1 MCESGSYCFTTW
13 IVAHGAIKEQGC
25 KTTRTDLTDRQCQT
39 NRKGLVTCVCSSE
52 KCNDA
57 SFSIPSDIALTAPP
71 VIKCYSYSM
80 KDDDFCFGHYC
91 TYTAQTVMNDF
102 GDVFKSSYGIQR
114 GCSDAVYA
122 DDVDSTN
129 ICYAID
135 NSIICQC
142 NTEFCNRDQSLQ
154 VPLGNLLCYFGH
166 ATNPIPD
173 ALNYC
178 RGHLCY
184 KMAPDYNG
192 KITRG
197 CLSVSDGA
205 PAELKLPGASKIA
218 CPEEC
223 DAGTYCYTTWI
234 VLGGDVVW
242 QGCKTTRTDLL
253 RNYQCQTNRKGL
265 VTCVCNSEKCNGA
278 SFSVPSDAALSVPKT
293 IKCFNM
299 DLNQDNFCF
308 GHYCTYSMEMIINDF
323 GDLIPTGIRVYR
335 GCSDVE
341 WFNGRISLLRAT
353 LHKFGIEKK
362 CERKREREKR
372 RRENGKDEKA
382 ETKGGTK
389 GGGNTEF

>member
-205 PAELKLPGASKIA
+205 PAELKLPGASKYFKI
-218 CPEEC
+218 CNEE
-223 DAGTYCYTTWI
+223 
-234 VLGGDVVW
+234 L
-242 QGCKTTRTDLL
+242 
-253 RNYQCQTNRKGL
+253 
-265 VTCVCNSEKCNGA
+265 CNGDYSENA
-278 SFSVPSDAALSVPKT
+278 LTPSS
-293 IKCFNM
+293 N
-299 DLNQDNFCF
+299 N
-308 GHYCTYSMEMIINDF
+308 
-323 GDLIPTGIRVYR
+323 
-335 GCSDVE
+335 VE
-341 WFNGRISLLRAT
+341 GS
-353 LHKFGIEKK
+353 
-362 CERKREREKR
+362 
-372 RRENGKDEKA
+372 
-382 ETKGGTK
+382 GTPES
-389 GGGNTEF
+389 G